1 MNTKHKTLLLLILIV
16 LVIIGSAYVETLVP
30 DESARTSYRYEGK
43 ELLEDGTPL
52 YKFTVT
58 AHRNK

>member
-1 MNTKHKTLLLLILIV
+1 MNTKHKTLLGLILIV
-16 LVIIGSAYVETLVP
+16 LIIIGAAYVESLVP
-30 DESARTSYRYEGK
+30 DHSARTSYRYERK

-58 AHRNK
+58 AHKDK